1 MTATIGSEPVV
12 LDSSGWLEFLTS
24 DAKADLFAP
33 YLEGSV
39 TLIVPT
45 VVLYEVQKALL
56 LKAGKTAAD
65 IFISEALRRIVVAF
79 DEDLALSAAQLSIDY
94 KIPMADAIIYAT
106 ARQHHAQLVTGD
118 SHFANLPGVTV
129 I

>member
-118 SHFANLPGVTV
+118 SHFANLPGVT
-129 I
+129 II